1 MVVFREPAKSV
12 WSRRLDRPY
21 TLHSR
26 GYTSTTFA
34 AELLADGAEA
44 SHGGPSACGR
54 SLTQVSVTSPWVF
67 YRMLSGAELVPQIRF
82 DGCRLVCGENAIV
95 DKNLADLTIE
105 VGVVQPPPNIARTT
119 GSVQNRALALLA

>member
-1 MVVFREPAKSV
+1 M
-12 WSRRLDRPY
+12 Y
-21 TLHSR
+21 TLANFFTASR
-26 GYTSTTFA
+26 
-34 AELLADGAEA
+34 
-44 SHGGPSACGR
+44 
-54 SLTQVSVTSPWVF
+54 PWVF

-105 VGVVQPPPNIARTT
+105 VGVVQPPPNITRTT